1 MTMFTSH
8 LQLYLV
14 NYIRIIII
22 LLIVTYI
29 RQYLTRQ
36 NLKLFQTLS
45 SFSENSSILRL
56 PRRSCSA
63 PTRALIFVD
72 RISNAH
78 SHCIC
83 FSLHNILYYK
93 GINHPLAI
101 LQLSPPYPPASEKQL
116 SRTLCAKTVK
126 SYTSSHR
133 WLFCTP
139 HSAWATC
146 QVNIRSCPAHSRT
159 EISRRV

>member
-1 MTMFTSH
+1 MFASH

-14 NYIRIIII
+14 NYIHIIII

-29 RQYLTRQ
+29 RQYLTLQ
-36 NLKLFQTLS
+36 NLKPFQTLS
-45 SFSENSSILRL
+45 SFSENNSILRL

-83 FSLHNILYYK
+83 FSLHNILYYRD
-93 GINHPLAI
+93 INHPLAI

-139 HSAWATC
+139 HPAWATC
-146 QVNIRSCPAHSRT
+146 QVNVRSCPAHSRT